1 MNERENRLRPG
12 PRPSVPGTLACLLF
26 GPILWAVQFTV
37 VYASHTLVCS
47 QGGSAPAGHGIVIG
61 TSVALAAAIIAFL
74 LLPERFARGLG
85 LPPGMDSRS
94 TYLRIARVG
103 AVLGLVAIVW
113 TGLTAVIV
121 DACAQAR

>member
-1 MNERENRLRPG
+1 MSERENRLRPG

-85 LPPGMDSRS
+85 CRRAWIPAPPIFASPGSAPCSGWWRSCGPGSRP
-94 TYLRIARVG
+94 
-103 AVLGLVAIVW
+103 
-113 TGLTAVIV
+113 
-121 DACAQAR
+121 